1 MNLQID
7 WREDMFESIRSI
19 WNFSSK
25 RQHKLAKI
33 LFLSFVEGIFVMLKT
48 VAIIFAVNAM
58 FNRFWVDSYIYE
70 VIMLGIICIAGVFV
84 FGYFT
89 QLGSVSVGF
98 EMAKDKRLYFGSFF
112 KRLYLGFFNENSL
125 GNINS
130 MLTTSISHIEQ
141 VAPIILI
148 YVIGGFLSVLS
159 IILGF
164 IYYEWRVSV
173 IVLAGVVTY
182 LFVVNHQMKVSRR
195 EAPKRQSSQMKL
207 TEGVI
212 EFIQGI
218 GVIKAFDTANKDE
231 RVKKGIDDSCLSNI
245 NLSEKSIPSSICAG
259 LTIQIFE
266 ILIIVFAFFMWNIG
280 EISPQKAINLCI
292 MSFVIFQSIN
302 QAGSVLSMIGILD
315 SMLREVGS
323 MESAKEIKILSPAAN
338 MESNE
343 IEFKNVSFSYGTG
356 ETIKGISTTIKPN
369 SLTAIV
375 GPSGSGK
382 TTFCKLI
389 PRFYDVCKGEIFIG
403 GAKITNI
410 SAEELMEKISI
421 VFQNVYLFEDTIF
434 NNIRFAK
441 LDASED
447 EVMEAAK
454 KARCYDF
461 IMALPD
467 GFDTVVGEA
476 GDTLSGGEKQRIAIA
491 RAILKDSPIV
501 ILDEFTSTLDVEN
514 EHHIL
519 TAIDNLV
526 KDKTVIIIAHR
537 LKTIRKADH
546 IIVLNKGEIVQEGTH
561 NELINQDGI
570 YNSFISIRERAN
582 SWKYK

>member
-1 MNLQID
+1 
-7 WREDMFESIRSI
+7 MFESIRSI
-19 WNFSSK
+19 WNFSIK
-25 RQHKLAKI
+25 RQHQLTKI
-33 LFLSFVEGIFVMLKT
+33 LLLSFMEGIFVMLKM

-58 FNRFWVDSYIYE
+58 FNKVWVDNYIYK
-70 VIMLGIICIAGVFV
+70 VITLGIICIAGVFV

-89 QLGSVSVGF
+89 QLGSASVGF

-112 KRLYLGFFNENSL
+112 KRLYLGFFNENSV

-130 MLTTSISHIEQ
+130 TLTTSISHVEQ

-148 YVIGGFLSVLS
+148 YVTGGLLSAVS

-164 IYYEWRVSV
+164 VYYEWRVSI
-173 IVLAGVVTY
+173 IVLAGVAAY
-182 LFVVNHQMKVSRR
+182 LFVVNHQMKLSRR
-195 EAPKRQSSQMKL
+195 EAPKRQLSQMEL
-207 TEGVI
+207 TESVI

-218 GVIKAFDTANKDE
+218 SVIKAFNMDDKDG
-231 RVKKGIDDSCLSNI
+231 RVKKGIDDSCSSNI

-259 LTIQIFE
+259 LTIQLFE
-266 ILIIVFAFFMWNIG
+266 ILIIVFALFMWNIG
-280 EISPQKAINLCI
+280 EISSQKAINLLI

-315 SMLREVGS
+315 STLKEVEGI
-323 MESAKEIKILSPAAN
+323 ESAEEIKILSPAGD
-338 MESNE
+338 MKSNE
-343 IEFKNVSFSYGTG
+343 VEFRNVSFSYGNG
-356 ETIKGISTTIKPN
+356 EIIKGISTTIKPN

-375 GPSGSGK
+375 GHSGSGK

-389 PRFYDVCKGEIFIG
+389 PRFYDVCKGEILIG
-403 GAKITNI
+403 GANITNI
-410 SAEELMEKISI
+410 STEELMKKISI
-421 VFQNVYLFEDTIF
+421 VFQNVYLFEDTIL

-441 LDASED
+441 LDASND
-447 EVMEAAK
+447 EVIEAAK

-461 IMALPD
+461 ITALPD
-467 GFDTVVGEA
+467 GFDTMVGEG

-501 ILDEFTSTLDVEN
+501 ILDEFTSALDVEN

-519 TAIDNLV
+519 AAIDNLV

-537 LKTIRKADH
+537 LETIRKADH
-546 IIVLNKGEIVQEGTH
+546 IIVLDKGEIVQEGTH

-582 SWKYK
+582 TWKFK

>member
-1 MNLQID
+1 
-7 WREDMFESIRSI
+7 MFESIRSI
-19 WNFSSK
+19 WNFSIK
-25 RQHKLAKI
+25 RQHQLTKI
-33 LFLSFVEGIFVMLKT
+33 LLLSFMEGIFVMLKM

-58 FNRFWVDSYIYE
+58 FNKVWVDNYIYK
-70 VIMLGIICIAGVFV
+70 VITLGIICIAGVFV

-89 QLGSVSVGF
+89 QLGSASVGF

-112 KRLYLGFFNENSL
+112 KRLYLGFFNENSV

-130 MLTTSISHIEQ
+130 TLTTSISHVEQ

-148 YVIGGFLSVLS
+148 YVTGGLLSAVS

-164 IYYEWRVSV
+164 VYYEWRVSI
-173 IVLAGVVTY
+173 IVLAGVAAY
-182 LFVVNHQMKVSRR
+182 LFVVNHQMKLSRR
-195 EAPKRQSSQMKL
+195 EAPKRQLSQMKL
-207 TEGVI
+207 TESVI

-218 GVIKAFDTANKDE
+218 SVIKAFNMDDKDG
-231 RVKKGIDDSCLSNI
+231 RVKKGIDDSCSSNI

-259 LTIQIFE
+259 LTIQLFE
-266 ILIIVFAFFMWNIG
+266 ILIIVFALFMWNIG
-280 EISPQKAINLCI
+280 EISSQKAINLLI

-315 SMLREVGS
+315 STLKEVEGI
-323 MESAKEIKILSPAAN
+323 ESAEEIKILSPAGD
-338 MESNE
+338 MKSNE
-343 IEFKNVSFSYGTG
+343 VEFRNVSFSYGNG
-356 ETIKGISTTIKPN
+356 EIIKGISTTIKPN

-375 GPSGSGK
+375 GHSGSGK

-389 PRFYDVCKGEIFIG
+389 PRFYDVCKGEILIG
-403 GAKITNI
+403 GANITNI
-410 SAEELMEKISI
+410 STEELMKKISI
-421 VFQNVYLFEDTIF
+421 VFQNVYLFEDTIL

-441 LDASED
+441 LDASDD
-447 EVMEAAK
+447 EVIEAAK

-461 IMALPD
+461 ITALPD
-467 GFDTVVGEA
+467 GFDTMVGEG

-501 ILDEFTSTLDVEN
+501 ILDEFTSALDVEN

-519 TAIDNLV
+519 AAIDNLV

-537 LKTIRKADH
+537 LETIRKADH
-546 IIVLNKGEIVQEGTH
+546 IIVLDKGEIVQEGTH

-582 SWKYK
+582 TWKFK

>member
-1 MNLQID
+1 
-7 WREDMFESIRSI
+7 MFESIRSI
-19 WNFSSK
+19 WNFSLK
-25 RQHKLAKI
+25 RQHQLAKI
-33 LFLSFVEGIFVMLKT
+33 LLLSFIEGIFVMLKMI
-48 VAIIFAVNAM
+48 AIIFAVNAM
-58 FNRFWVDSYIYE
+58 FNRFLVDSYIYK
-70 VIMLGIICIAGVFV
+70 VIILGIICIAGVFI

-112 KRLYLGFFNENSL
+112 KKLYLGFFNENSV

-130 MLTTSISHIEQ
+130 TLTTSISHIEQ

-148 YVIGGFLSVLS
+148 HVIGGFLSAVS
-159 IILGF
+159 IVLGF
-164 IYYEWRVSV
+164 VYYEWRVSI
-173 IVLAGVVTY
+173 IVFAGAAVY
-182 LFVVNHQMKVSRR
+182 LFVVNHQMNVSRR
-195 EAPKRQSSQMKL
+195 EAPKRQLSQMKL
-207 TEGVI
+207 TESVI

-218 GVIKAFDTANKDE
+218 SVVKAFDVENKDE
-231 RVKKGIDDSCLSNI
+231 RVKKGIDDSCLNNI

-259 LTIQIFE
+259 LTIQLFE

-280 EISPQKAINLCI
+280 EISPQKAINLFI
-292 MSFVIFQSIN
+292 MSFVIFQQVN

-315 SMLREVGS
+315 STLKEVNS
-323 MESAKEIKILSPAAN
+323 IESAKEIKILSPAES
-338 MESNE
+338 MKSNE
-343 IEFKNVSFSYGTG
+343 IEFKNVSFSYGNG
-356 ETIKGISTTIKPN
+356 EILRGISTIIKPN

-389 PRFYDVCKGEIFIG
+389 PRFYDVCKGEILIG

-410 SAEELMEKISI
+410 PTEELMKKISI
-421 VFQNVYLFEDTIF
+421 VFQNVYLFEDSIL

-441 LDASED
+441 PNADND

-467 GFDTVVGEA
+467 GFDTMVGEA
-476 GDTLSGGEKQRIAIA
+476 GDTLSGGEKQKIAIA

-501 ILDEFTSTLDVEN
+501 ILDEFTNALDVEN
-514 EHHIL
+514 EYHIL

-526 KDKTVIIIAHR
+526 GGKTVIIIAHR
-537 LKTIRKADH
+537 LETIRKADH
-546 IIVLNKGEIVQEGTH
+546 IIVLEKGEIVQEGTH

-570 YNSFISIRERAN
+570 YKSFISIRERAN
-582 SWKYK
+582 TWKFK

>member
-1 MNLQID
+1 
-7 WREDMFESIRSI
+7 MFESIRSI
-19 WNFSSK
+19 WNFSLK
-25 RQHKLAKI
+25 RQHQLAKI
-33 LFLSFVEGIFVMLKT
+33 LLLSFIEGIFVMLKMI
-48 VAIIFAVNAM
+48 AIIFAVNAM
-58 FNRFWVDSYIYE
+58 FNRFLVDSYIYK
-70 VIMLGIICIAGVFV
+70 VIILGIICIAGVFI

-112 KRLYLGFFNENSL
+112 KKLYLGFFNENSV

-130 MLTTSISHIEQ
+130 TLTTSISHIEQ

-148 YVIGGFLSVLS
+148 HVIGGFLSAVS
-159 IILGF
+159 IVLGF
-164 IYYEWRVSV
+164 VYYEWRVSI
-173 IVLAGVVTY
+173 IVFAGAAVY
-182 LFVVNHQMKVSRR
+182 LFVVNHQMNVSRR
-195 EAPKRQSSQMKL
+195 EAPKRQLSQMKL
-207 TEGVI
+207 TESVI

-218 GVIKAFDTANKDE
+218 SVVKAFDVENKDE
-231 RVKKGIDDSCLSNI
+231 RVKKGIDDSCLNNI

-259 LTIQIFE
+259 LTIQLFE

-280 EISPQKAINLCI
+280 EISPQKAINLFI
-292 MSFVIFQSIN
+292 MSFVIFQQVN

-315 SMLREVGS
+315 STLKEVNS
-323 MESAKEIKILSPAAN
+323 IESAKEIKILSPAES
-338 MESNE
+338 MKSNE
-343 IEFKNVSFSYGTG
+343 IEFKNVSFSYGNG
-356 ETIKGISTTIKPN
+356 EILRGISTIIKPN

-389 PRFYDVCKGEIFIG
+389 PRFYDVCKGEILIG

-410 SAEELMEKISI
+410 PTEELMKKISI
-421 VFQNVYLFEDTIF
+421 VFQNVYLFEDSIL

-441 LDASED
+441 PNADND

-467 GFDTVVGEA
+467 GFDTMVGEA

-501 ILDEFTSTLDVEN
+501 ILDEFTNALDVEN
-514 EHHIL
+514 EYHIL

-526 KDKTVIIIAHR
+526 GGKTVIIIAHR
-537 LKTIRKADH
+537 LETIRKADH
-546 IIVLNKGEIVQEGTH
+546 IIVLEKGEIVQEGTH

-570 YNSFISIRERAN
+570 YKSFISIKERAN
-582 SWKYK
+582 TWKFK